1 MREECPRCGATFTYR
16 NYWPACPCDA
26 IPGLMLTVREAARFM
41 SVSRGGIYHWIE
53 DGYLAANRT
62 RRPIRI
68 SMTALKSVRT
78 IEHIGWLNRHATGRE
93 DGQ

>member
-1 MREECPRCGATFTYR
+1 MRDRCPQCGATFIYR
-16 NYWPACPCDA
+16 NYWPTCPCDA

-68 SMTALKSVRT
+68 SMTALKALLTV
-78 IEHIGWLNRHATGRE
+78 EHIAWLNRHASDRSPGL
-93 DGQ
+93 

>member
-1 MREECPRCGATFTYR
+1 MKCNRCGATFIYC

-26 IPGLMLTVREAARFM
+26 IPGLTLTVREAARFM

-68 SMTALKSVRT
+68 SMTALKAVLT
-78 IEHIGWLNRHATGRE
+78 VEHIGWLNRRATGSE
-93 DGQ
+93 SSL

>member
-1 MREECPRCGATFTYR
+1 MRDTCPQCGATIIYR
-16 NYWPACPCDA
+16 NYWPTCPCDD

-41 SVSRGGIYHWIE
+41 YITRSGIYHWIE

-68 SMTALKSVRT
+68 SMAALKALLVA
-78 IEHIGWLNRHATGRE
+78 EHIGWLNRNATGR
-93 DGQ
+93 DAGS